1 MSKSKLNILITG
13 GTGFIGSHLIPKLSE
28 EGHSVTVLTRSAKK
42 SKDRNL
48 TYLQWNAEEMPM
60 GIGIYEVIIN
70 LAGASIADGKWS
82 ASRKKAI
89 MDSRIS
95 ATKACVSYINSSPKK
110 PKVFISASAVGYYG
124 VKNEEEIDEKGKAG
138 DDFAAKVC
146 AAWEEESQKASCR
159 TVNPRIGIVLGKNGG
174 ALKQLIPIYK
184 SYLGGSLGSGKQGF
198 PWIHIDDIVRG
209 IIFCMENENITGAV
223 NLVSPQVTEQK
234 TFSKKLAKAVNRP
247 DPFSAPKFALKLLLG
262 ERSLLLWGGQ
272 KAIPRVLQREKFTF
286 KFSELD
292 QALSDLVS

>member
-1 MSKSKLNILITG
+1 MSKPKLNILISG

-28 EGHSVTVLTRSAKK
+28 KGHTITVLTRSAKK

-48 TYLQWNAEEMPM
+48 TYLKWNGKEMPM

-70 LAGASIADGKWS
+70 LAGASIAEGKWS
-82 ASRKKAI
+82 ESRKKMI

-95 ATKACVSYINSSPKK
+95 ATQACVKYINSSPRK
-110 PKVFISASAVGYYG
+110 PQVFISASAVGYYG
-124 VKNEEEIDEKGKAG
+124 VKKGEEIDEKGKVG
-138 DDFAAKVC
+138 DDFAARVC
-146 AAWEEESQKASCR
+146 AAWEAESQKAKCR
-159 TVNPRIGIVLGKNGG
+159 TVNPRIGIVLGKDGG

-184 SYLGGSLGSGKQGF
+184 YYLGGSLGSGRQGF
-198 PWIHIDDIVRG
+198 PWIHIDDVVRG
-209 IIFCMENENITGAV
+209 IIFCIENEDIAGAV
-223 NLVSPQVTEQK
+223 NLVSPQVTEQRV
-234 TFSKKLAKAVNRP
+234 FSKKLAKTLNRP

-292 QALSDLVS
+292 HALSELIS